1 MSTQAWLKDIL
12 NAYADYAEMG
22 IAEMSIIDNL

>member
-12 NAYADYAEMG
+12 NAYAEYTDQG